1 MNILLTGSTG
11 FIGRRLLAEFLKA
24 GHHVRCAVRRL
35 PTQAAGKRKDRAA
48 AALAPA
54 GRIAPKGGALHERAP
69 ISVAQDVAV
78 SYVVVDYNKAVTPAG
93 WADAVAGVDTVVNA
107 VGILRETRTQRFD
120 VIHRAAP
127 CALFGAAA
135 QARVKHIVQISAL
148 GADPAAQSRYHLSKK
163 AADDFLGGLPIAS
176 TVVQPSLV
184 YGPGGTSATLF
195 GMMASLPLTPLPGRG
210 DQQIQPVHIDD
221 LAAAVLTIVSLGHR
235 APERIALVG
244 GRALSLREFYATL
257 RSSMGLSGAAH
268 FVPVPMPIMRL
279 TAAVGNRLPGG
290 MLDTETL
297 NMLVRGN
304 TASANDI
311 TALLGHRPRSPE
323 DFIPPAYGRAAGTR
337 AKLQWLLPALRISI
351 GLVWIFTGIVSLGLY
366 PVEASYALLA
376 RTGTPPALMPL
387 LLYGAALLDL
397 LLGVL
402 TLSPWRSRWLWLV
415 QAVLVLGYMAIISWK
430 LPEFWLHPYGPVLK
444 NLPFLVGLWI
454 LYELE
459 DRAWTT

>member
-1 MNILLTGSTG
+1 MTGSN
-11 FIGRRLLAEFLKA
+11 I
-24 GHHVRCAVRRL
+24 
-35 PTQAAGKRKDRAA
+35 
-48 AALAPA
+48 
-54 GRIAPKGGALHERAP
+54 
-69 ISVAQDVAV
+69 
-78 SYVVVDYNKAVTPAG
+78 SYVVVDYTKAVTPAA
-93 WADAVAGVDTVVNA
+93 WAEAVAGMEVVVNA
-107 VGILRETRTQRFD
+107 VGILRETPTQRFD

-148 GADPAAQSRYHLSKK
+148 GADSAAQSRYHLTKK
-163 AADDFLGGLPIAS
+163 AADDFLGGLPVAS

-221 LAAAVLTIVSLGHR
+221 LAAAIVVIVSLGHR

-244 GRALSLREFYATL
+244 SRALSLRDFYAIL
-257 RSSMGLSGAAH
+257 RRSMALSGEAH
-268 FVPVPMPIMRL
+268 FFPVPMPIMRL
-279 TAAVGNRLPGG
+279 TAAAGKWLPGG
-290 MLDTETL
+290 LLDTETL

-304 TASANDI
+304 TAPAADM
-311 TALLGHRPRSPE
+311 TALLGRPPRAPE
-323 DFIPPAYGRAAGTR
+323 DFIPRVYGRAAGIR

-351 GLVWIFTGIVSLGLY
+351 GLVWIVTGIVSLGLY

-376 RTGTPPALMPL
+376 RAGTPPALMPL
-387 LLYGAALLDL
+387 FLYGAALLDL
-397 LLGVL
+397 ALGAL
-402 TLSPWRSRWLWLV
+402 TLSPWRPRWLWLA
-415 QAVLVLGYMAIISWK
+415 QAALVLAYTLIISLK

-444 NLPFLVGLWI
+444 NLPFLVALWI

-459 DRAWTT
+459 DRAWNT